1 MAVLALKGRAG
12 KAGRAGRAGRG
23 GMAGRAVMAVMA
35 AGLVA
40 GSLQAQQ
47 AAPPAVRPSERV
59 AAGGN
64 LPPGD
69 SLSNPFAGDSAA
81 IAEGAKLFD
90 GFNCTGCHAGAGP
103 ALNDGRWK
111 YGGTD
116 GEIYTT
122 IFYGRARGMPA
133 YGGAVPSESIWRIVA
148 WLRASQRDSDSVAT
162 RRW

>member
-1 MAVLALKGRAG
+1 MPPMKRLSHAIAEGDG
-12 KAGRAGRAGRG
+12 ISI
-23 GMAGRAVMAVMA
+23 
-35 AGLVA
+35 LVE
-40 GSLQAQQ
+40 
-47 AAPPAVRPSERV
+47 VH
-59 AAGGN
+59 
-64 LPPGD
+64 D
-69 SLSNPFAGDSAA
+69 SDSAA

-148 WLRASQRDSDSVAT
+148 WLRASQRASDSVAT

>member
-1 MAVLALKGRAG
+1 MAVLALK
-12 KAGRAGRAGRG
+12 GRAGRAGRG

-69 SLSNPFAGDSAA
+69 SLRNPFAGDSAA
-81 IAEGAKLFD
+81 IAQGAKLRFAD
-90 GFNCTGCHAGAGP
+90 G
-103 ALNDGRWK
+103 LNVK
-111 YGGTD
+111 T
-116 GEIYTT
+116 
-122 IFYGRARGMPA
+122 
-133 YGGAVPSESIWRIVA
+133 
-148 WLRASQRDSDSVAT
+148 ASQTSAILNFGMGYRMSPKNTVNMSVGIGLTADSPNFSVGLNMPLAF
-162 RRW
+162 